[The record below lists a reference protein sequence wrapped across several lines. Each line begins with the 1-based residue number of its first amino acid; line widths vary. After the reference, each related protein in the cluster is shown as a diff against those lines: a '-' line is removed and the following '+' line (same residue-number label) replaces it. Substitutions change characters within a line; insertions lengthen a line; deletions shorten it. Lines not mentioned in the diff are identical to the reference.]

1 MVVAPFFFS
10 DGRIS
15 DIVSWRF
22 AHIFMP
28 VEEVGIGSHAHGVQ
42 AKHLFFLSF
51 AFSSPGCRP

>member
-15 DIVSWRF
+15 DIVSRRF

-28 VEEVGIGSHAHGVQ
+28 VEEVGIDSHAHGVQ

-51 AFSSPGCRP
+51 AFSSPGFRP

>member
-1 MVVAPFFFS
+1 MTL
-10 DGRIS
+10 
-15 DIVSWRF
+15 SWRF

-51 AFSSPGCRP
+51 AFSSPGFRP

>member
-1 MVVAPFFFS
+1 MVAFLTLYH
-10 DGRIS
+10 G
-15 DIVSWRF
+15 RF

-51 AFSSPGCRP
+51 AFSSPGCRL